1 MARITWR
8 TNSTQSLVST
18 FRLRWSYMN
27 HCWHSLTF
35 NAHMNSSYATDVC
48 MTPIFWVVDNYTHC
62 LGPFF
67 VVGVAILTTAVV
79 GIAYWIGLPFW
90 WAKSRVATILLLIV
104 GNWLL
109 LNIIFHYV
117 MAVITPA
124 GQPPEGVSHVEAV
137 SMCTKCIS
145 PKPPRTHH
153 CSVCNRCILK
163 MDHHCPWLNNCVG
176 YANHRYFFLYMLYTT
191 LGCLFLIVC
200 GLEIGYKYLW
210 LDHSEHWTE
219 LEPLEGHPVKFNLS
233 GHAILVTH
241 PHEYDDILL
250 PAAVHHLPT
259 PMADTLADSTPTR
272 RRILWFMAVTN
283 VAVVIALGTLCTW
296 HAKLI
301 TRGETSV
308 EAHINEAERKRF
320 LQLKRIYINP
330 YNFGTKKNWK
340 LFLGLV
346 RGRSFWRTVLLPS
359 WHRPEGNGLSFHTV
373 HDAIFEDEWP

>member
-8 TNSTQSLVST
+8 GHSTQELLSIL
-18 FRLRWSYMN
+18 RLRWSYMK

-35 NAHMNSSYATDVC
+35 NAHMNSSYASDVC
-48 MTPIFWVVDNYTHC
+48 LTPIFWFVDNYTHC

-67 VVGVAILTTAVV
+67 VVGVAALTTSVV
-79 GIAYWIGLPFW
+79 SIAYWIGLPFW
-90 WAKSRVATILLLIV
+90 WAKSQLVTYFLLIV

-109 LNIIFHYV
+109 LNVVFHYV

-124 GQPPEGVSHVEAV
+124 GHPPEGVSLVEAV
-137 SMCTKCIS
+137 SMCGKCIA

-153 CSVCNRCILK
+153 CSICNRCILK

-176 YANHRYFFLYMLYTT
+176 YGNHRYFFLYMTYTT
-191 LGCLFLIVC
+191 LGCLFLILF
-200 GLEIGYKYLW
+200 GLEIGHKYLW
-210 LDHSEHWTE
+210 LDHGENWTE
-219 LEPLEGHPVKFNLS
+219 IEPLEGQPVKFNLS
-233 GHAILVTH
+233 GHIIPVTH
-241 PHEYDDILL
+241 PNEYDEFML
-250 PAAVHHLPT
+250 PPAVHNLPT
-259 PMADTLADSTPTR
+259 PIVDTDAASPGR
-272 RRILWFMAVTN
+272 RRALWFMAFTN
-283 VAVVIALGTLCTW
+283 VAVVLALGSLSIW

-308 EAHINEAERKRF
+308 EAHINEAERKRH
-320 LQLKRIYINP
+320 LQQQRIYINP

-359 WHRPEGNGLSFHTV
+359 WHKPEGTGLSFHTV
-373 HDAIFEDEWP
+373 NDVPFEDEWP

>member
-8 TNSTQSLVST
+8 GHSSQELLSMC
-18 FRLRWSYMN
+18 RLRWSYMK

-35 NAHMNSSYATDVC
+35 NAHMNSSYASDVC
-48 MTPIFWVVDNYTHC
+48 LTPIFWVVDNYTHC

-67 VVGVAILTTAVV
+67 VVGVAALTTSVV
-79 GIAYWIGLPFW
+79 SIAYWIGLPFW
-90 WAKSRVATILLLIV
+90 WAKSQLMTVFLLIV

-109 LNIIFHYV
+109 LNVVFHYI

-124 GQPPEGVSHVEAV
+124 GYPPEGVSLVEAV
-137 SMCTKCIS
+137 SMCGKCIS

-176 YANHRYFFLYMLYTT
+176 YANHRYFFLYMMYTT
-191 LGCLFLIVC
+191 MGCLFLILF

-210 LDHSEHWTE
+210 LDHGDNWTE
-219 LEPLEGHPVKFNLS
+219 VEPLEGQPVKFNLS
-233 GHAILVTH
+233 GHIIPVTH
-241 PHEYDDILL
+241 PNEYDDFMQ
-250 PAAVHHLPT
+250 PPAVHNLPT
-259 PMADTLADSTPTR
+259 PVVDTDAPSPGR
-272 RRILWFMAVTN
+272 RRVLWFMAFTN
-283 VAVVIALGTLCTW
+283 AAVVIALGTLCTW

-308 EAHINEAERKRF
+308 ESHINEAERKRL
-320 LQLKRIYINP
+320 LQQQRIYINP

-359 WHRPEGNGLSFHTV
+359 WHKPEGTGLSFHTV
-373 HDAIFEDEWP
+373 HDAPFEDEWP